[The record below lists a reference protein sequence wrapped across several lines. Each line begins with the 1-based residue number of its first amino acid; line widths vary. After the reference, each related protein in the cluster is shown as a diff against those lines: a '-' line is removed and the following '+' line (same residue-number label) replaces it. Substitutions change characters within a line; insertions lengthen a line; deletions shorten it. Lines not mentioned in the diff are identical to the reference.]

1 MVNFLKKSIKGIKS
15 LLEVNTGIFFPA
27 TKILLLTHLNR

>member
-1 MVNFLKKSIKGIKS
+1 MVNFLKKLFKGIES

-27 TKILLLTHLNR
+27 KKILLLTHHR